1 MNTQTLSNQNL
12 NLLDL
17 SNYSP
22 EQLRAALAKAES
34 RKEEDRTAYKEI
46 VEQTVP
52 KAVSLLLQASDLLSI
67 AKTEAFK
74 YFENVL
80 KLKADVYGVKEKQ
93 MTHTFSY
100 EKGEITIGYRINDA
114 WDDTVNAGIAKV
126 EKFISSLA
134 KDKETAALVR
144 MVFNLLKK
152 DAKGNLKSNRVLE
165 LQKLTKDFN
174 SEEFTDGVDI
184 ISKAYKPK
192 KSVWFCEAAVI
203 NDDGTK
209 TAVPLSLS
217 AVDFTKNYKFNF
229 YNEPVKS

>member
-1 MNTQTLSNQNL
+1 MNTEILETTLNVS
-12 NLLDL
+12 DL
-17 SNYSP
+17 SNYST
-22 EQLRAALAKAES
+22 EQLRTALAKAES
-34 RKEEDRTAYKEI
+34 KKEEDRTAYKEL

-52 KAVSLLLQASDLLSI
+52 KAISMLLQASELLSI

-100 EKGEITIGYRINDA
+100 EKGEITIGYRVNDG

-126 EKFISSLA
+126 EKFIASLA
-134 KDKETAALVR
+134 KDKETAALVG

-174 SEEFTDGVDI
+174 NEEFTDGVDI

-192 KSVWFCEAAVI
+192 KSVWFCEASSI
-203 NDDGTK
+203 DDSGLK
-209 TAVPLSLS
+209 TPIPLSLS
-217 AVDFTKNYKFNF
+217 AVDFLEGYKFNF
-229 YNEPVKS
+229 QNEPVKS

>member
-1 MNTQTLSNQNL
+1 MTTQTLPAQNL
-12 NLLDL
+12 NLPDL
-17 SNYSP
+17 SNYTP
-22 EQLRAALAKAES
+22 EQLRAALAKVES
-34 RKEEDRTAYKEI
+34 KKEEDRTAYKEI

-52 KAVSLLLQASDLLSI
+52 KAITMLLQASELLSI

-80 KLKADVYGVKEKQ
+80 KLKADVYGVREKQ

-100 EKGEITIGYRINDA
+100 EKGEITIGYRVNDG
-114 WDDTVNAGIAKV
+114 WDDTVNTGIAKV
-126 EKFISSLA
+126 EKFIASLA

-174 SEEFTDGVDI
+174 SDEFTDGVDI

-192 KSVWFCEAAVI
+192 KSVWFCEASSI
-203 NDDGTK
+203 DENGLK
-209 TAVPLSLS
+209 TNIPLSLS
-217 AVDFTKNYKFNF
+217 AVDFLQGYKFNF
-229 YNEPVKS
+229 YNEPVQL